1 MSLTGRI
8 RMYLVIIA
16 LLPPALMMAVVYF
29 YSYRQE
35 EMAYRQNAADDLE
48 QLNQYDRQF
57 AERFKAQLRS
67 AVDSDWFS
75 RARHAVLSG
84 NPGQITCDARQFDLD
99 FLEVVDSTGLVLAS
113 SHRPG
118 LIGERLI
125 PGVPDSGYGRVSL
138 AESVEYD
145 ITGRHASLS
154 GLTSVPGP
162 VQLYGG
168 WYLEQRML
176 PTTNRIIR
184 GQTEVVFVEDEG
196 EIQSIS
202 AMEPGTL
209 YGVDN
214 RLRARVAGKEQ
225 AGFFVI
231 ADFEPTEIVSVFASF
246 INVISL
252 VALASV
258 LVAIAVGVYI
268 SGRAKREIDN
278 LVDAFGRVAGGDLN
292 TPVMA
297 FEEGEFAQLADSFS
311 EMMRK
316 LEISQKQLAT
326 TEKIAAWQ
334 TMARKIAHEI
344 KNPLTPIAIS
354 ADDLRRSFQEKLPGF
369 DQTLS
374 DNTRMIK
381 EETTRLAKL
390 LDQFVGFARMS
401 PPSMTPT
408 PPVELLRS
416 FETLYADKIRSEAL
430 KVTYRTERKT
440 INVDADQMRQ
450 VLVNLVKNGF
460 ESGDDAQVEV
470 VLSDTNNGIMITVS
484 DHGPGFSD
492 DTLEQKFEP
501 YVSTKQGGSGLGL
514 VICQRIVLDHG
525 GTITLSNRK
534 QGGAEVTISLPQR

>member
-8 RMYLVIIA
+8 RMYLVVIA

-35 EMAYRQNAADDLE
+35 ELAYRQNAVDDLE
-48 QLNQYDRQF
+48 QVELYHAQF
-57 AERFKAQLRS
+57 EERFTTQLES
-67 AVDSDWFS
+67 VLDSDWFS
-75 RARHAVLSG
+75 RVRHAVRSG
-84 NPGQITCDARQFDLD
+84 NPGQISCNARQFDLD
-99 FLEVVDSTGLVLAS
+99 FLEVLDSTGRVLAS

-118 LIGERLI
+118 LIGELIDKRTQDSAGGPVRL
-125 PGVPDSGYGRVSL
+125 V
-138 AESVEYD
+138 ESVEYD
-145 ITGRHASLS
+145 ITGRHASMS
-154 GLTSVPGP
+154 GLTNAPGP

-168 WYLEQRML
+168 WYVEQRL
-176 PTTNRIIR
+176 QPTADRIIR
-184 GQTEVVFVEDEG
+184 GQTVVVFVEDES
-196 EIQSIS
+196 EVQSLS
-202 AMEPGTL
+202 AMNPSTL
-209 YGVDN
+209 YGADSK
-214 RLRARVAGKEQ
+214 LRARVTGNEQ
-225 AGFFVI
+225 AGYFVI
-231 ADFEPTEIVSVFASF
+231 ANFEPTEIVSVFASF

-258 LVAIAVGVYI
+258 LVAVAVGMYI

-316 LEISQKQLAT
+316 LDVSQKQLAT

-369 DQTLS
+369 DQTLN
-374 DNTRMIK
+374 DNTKMIK

-401 PPSMTPT
+401 PPSLTPT
-408 PPVELLRS
+408 PPVELIRS

-430 KVTYRTERKT
+430 RVTYRTERKT
-440 INVDADQMRQ
+440 ISVDADQMRQ

-460 ESGDDAQVEV
+460 ESGDDARVEV
-470 VLSDTNNGIMITVS
+470 VLSDSDNGIKITVS
-484 DHGPGFSD
+484 DNGPGFTD
-492 DTLEQKFEP
+492 DALEQKFEP

-525 GTITLSNRK
+525 GTIKLANRK